1 MKASSG
7 SSGAANTKSQQETQ
21 QHMYGS
27 VLPDV
32 EKSSDHAVPSESTGC
47 KPSYGQQLLSG
58 VQLIAAL
65 SVATYVGVA
74 ARIYLFLLAKWSG
87 FSDFASLYAQLV
99 GCAILGILSANKQ
112 TLMSNHKTFYTAL
125 GTGMCGSI
133 TTFST
138 WNVEG
143 AFSLLQ
149 MNRTSLTLLPMP
161 DNTSRAITFL
171 TIMIVGLGAPLAVL
185 KFGINVGSSAPFKYI
200 QTKVSCQSS
209 AAPATV
215 AIVIVWILTTGAIVA
230 GCLVFRNYEI
240 MFSLILGTV
249 GTWTRWL
256 LSFLDNKLRGF
267 PAGTFTANVCGT
279 WIIGVVLA
287 AQGYNDND
295 NELVLSLLSGL
306 VTGLCG
312 CLTTVSTFV
321 GQLNTLPFSMG
332 CLYAFVSIIAAQAGL
347 LPILAT
353 YLYI

>member
-249 GTWTRWL
+249 GNMDEMVTQ
-256 LSFLDNKLRGF
+256 LSR
-267 PAGTFTANVCGT
+267 
-279 WIIGVVLA
+279 
-287 AQGYNDND
+287 
-295 NELVLSLLSGL
+295 
-306 VTGLCG
+306 
-312 CLTTVSTFV
+312 
-321 GQLNTLPFSMG
+321 
-332 CLYAFVSIIAAQAGL
+332 
-347 LPILAT
+347 
-353 YLYI
+353 